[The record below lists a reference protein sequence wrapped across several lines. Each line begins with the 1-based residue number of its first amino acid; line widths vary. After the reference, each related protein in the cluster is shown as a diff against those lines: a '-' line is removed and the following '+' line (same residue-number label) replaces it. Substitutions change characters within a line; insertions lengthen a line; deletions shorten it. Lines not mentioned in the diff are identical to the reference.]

1 MLALPSG
8 CELTLTS
15 YSLLVAH
22 RACRPWSRG
31 LGGLALRLSR
41 LRRLLSGLGTLRGRL
56 SALLR
61 LSGASLLGSRT
72 LSRRRSSL
80 SRRRSSLRRRRMSL
94 GARTTYLPLLLSLRC
109 GGRHRRRTGLC
120 GLSLLG
126 GHYRRGTMRLLRRGG
141 LRTRLLGG
149 AMLPRLGRTLR
160 TRTALALLPLSR
172 RGRRLS
178 RSFGC
183 A

>member
-1 MLALPSG
+1 MLALPGG

-15 YSLLVAH
+15 YILLVAH

-72 LSRRRSSL
+72 V

-141 LRTRLLGG
+141 LRTRLLSG
-149 AMLPRLGRTLR
+149 AMLPWLGRTLR